1 MLSNALSSGPMY
13 TYDEHAVF
21 PEGVDS
27 AASEIAPCNQ
37 ENSRELYY
45 DSKGIGSCPS
55 FTEKYTYDRHQ
66 ILSSRA
72 CQSWTAA
79 EDKTRERCAHRHL

>member
-27 AASEIAPCNQ
+27 AASEIAPCNHW

-45 DSKGIGSCPS
+45 DSKGIASRPS

-72 CQSWTAA
+72 CQS
-79 EDKTRERCAHRHL
+79 